1 MNLGRPLTEWEIVE
15 EPREAPVQEP
25 TEEPLEVEEPVHER
39 ED

>member
-15 EPREAPVQEP
+15 EPREVEEP

>member
-15 EPREAPVQEP
+15 APTETEEPV
-25 TEEPLEVEEPVHER
+25 EEPLEVEEPVHER